1 MPLKKTAWAPWLN
14 AIQKT
19 SAPITHIA
27 TLDLPSTQTTEL
39 NSQSTQ
45 TTVTLQSVPATQDSS
60 TTPDSQIDQKMINTL
75 KDEKLN
81 NVGTSNGFKTPSW
94 AVVALALKGTNT
106 AGTKA
111 KDPGTS
117 KTQKDFWELRGGPN
131 TANADLMETTA
142 NNKEETQRD
151 IGNDVLTNM
160 GFNLG
165 KLGDDDVEDNDDF
178 AVVLVKSTP
187 MPAKRKRGSALS
199 PDLILFKLK
208 SMSSSL
214 SESMK
219 APIPSLVFAP
229 SAPPP

>member
-1 MPLKKTAWAPWLN
+1 
-14 AIQKT
+14 
-19 SAPITHIA
+19 
-27 TLDLPSTQTTEL
+27 
-39 NSQSTQ
+39 
-45 TTVTLQSVPATQDSS
+45 
-60 TTPDSQIDQKMINTL
+60 MINTL

-117 KTQKDFWELRGGPN
+117 KSPN

-229 SAPPP
+229 SAPPPSVCVQAIIMAPESSASFF